1 MCFHAG
7 HEKVSRR
14 EGAILGHVAVV
25 RRFHVIFHLVWPRE
39 LLAADRTRKNL
50 ALLALVVEE
59 CVSLEGVLVLEGL
72 LNVFFCA
79 LSALVD
85 AFCDGGVAKEV

>member
-1 MCFHAG
+1 M
-7 HEKVSRR
+7 RR
-14 EGAILGHVAVV
+14 L
-25 RRFHVIFHLVWPRE
+25 HVILHLVWPRK

-50 ALLALVVEE
+50 TLLALVIEE
-59 CVSLEGVLVLEGL
+59 CVSLKGVLVLEGL

-85 AFCDGGVAKEV
+85 AFRDGGIAKEVQPADGHFR